1 MYIVCAKSSYCHHC
15 WHSLIDDYPVLKNG
29 GVSDYYFHFDALA
42 AGVTLNAE
50 SKKCGI
56 AEQIWTAS
64 SIA

>member
-29 GVSDYYFHFDALA
+29 GVSDYYFRFDALA

-64 SIA
+64 SFA